1 MKNDQLSETEA
12 QRVRT
17 AFENVPFARL
27 LGLKL
32 GELGRGSATL
42 YLELREELKRQ
53 GGLLHGG
60 VTASLI
66 DTAAAMAVLTLV
78 ETGKTV
84 TVDLTIHYLLPLITG
99 RATAHARVLRSGKRL
114 SVISVEV
121 LDDKENLAAT
131 AITTYVKSALPE
143 K

>member
-1 MKNDQLSETEA
+1 MKNDKLSEAEA
-12 QRVRT
+12 QRVRE

-42 YLELREELKRQ
+42 HLELREELKRQ

-60 VTASLI
+60 ATASLI

-78 ETGKTV
+78 EIGKTA
-84 TVDLTIHYLLPLITG
+84 TVDLTIHYLLPLLTG

-114 SVISVEV
+114 SVVSVEV
-121 LDDKENLAAT
+121 TDDKENLAAT
-131 AITTYVKSALPE
+131 AITTYVKSTSLKE
-143 K
+143 